1 MSSRVQC
8 RVVAALALLAS
19 ASATQLGGLR
29 VQSTTTTSGSR
40 KAAAPGEEAAPR
52 RPTLLLDIDGTL
64 CSTDGIYQLAFK
76 ELLAPYGY
84 EVDETWYKANVHGG
98 VDAEVFKRLMPDDY
112 SAEQLADVARQKD
125 TLFCQKAREV
135 GLPHIAGIGAALKM
149 AKECGMRCIAVTNAP
164 RPAAELVL
172 AQLREECEAGDVIE
186 DLVIGAECPQAK
198 PHPDPYLIAM
208 ERIGA
213 QPEDCV
219 VFEDSRSGVR
229 AGVAAAVA
237 AVVGIRSELDDEA
250 LREAGATVTVA
261 DWTEVTH
268 EMLDG
273 LIKLRGGGG
282 GGAAVGAGA
291 AEEASTAEKLR
302 GGATEWFPMV
312 PEPIKYEGPDSTNPM
327 AFRYYNKD
335 EVILGRP
342 MKDWLR
348 FAVAYW
354 HTWRGNGFDI
364 FGRAPGPPA
373 AAARPVSP
381 SRPAP
386 RPRAAATVRR
396 DTHSLTRPAAPWSRR
411 AQCRGRR
418 RGRGTGWTW
427 RRTSSASTCTSSS
440 ARSSASSSTA
450 STTATCRPR
459 ARAARSSVQPRGS
472 RRPRLATAS
481 EGS

>member
-1 MSSRVQC
+1 MGRTV
-8 RVVAALALLAS
+8 ALALALVAS
-19 ASATQLGGLR
+19 AGAAQLGGLR
-29 VQSTTTTSGSR
+29 PAQSTSTSGSR
-40 KAAAPGEEAAPR
+40 KAAAPGDEAAPR

-64 CSTDGIYQLAFK
+64 CRTDGIYQLAFK

-112 SAEQLADVARQKD
+112 SAEQLADVAKQKD
-125 TLFCQKAREV
+125 ALFCKKAKEA
-135 GLPHIAGIGAALKM
+135 GLPHIVGIGAALKM
-149 AKECGMRCIAVTNAP
+149 AKDCGMRCIAVTNAP

-208 ERIGA
+208 ERVGA
-213 QPEDCV
+213 QPEDCI

-229 AGVAAAVA
+229 AGVAASVA

-268 EMLDG
+268 EMLHG
-273 LIKLRGGGG
+273 LIKLRGG
-282 GGAAVGAGA
+282 A
-291 AEEASTAEKLR
+291 
-302 GGATEWFPMV
+302 ATEWFPMV

-327 AFRYYNKD
+327 AFKYYNKD

-364 FGRAPGPPA
+364 FGRAPRLPREPSPCRPVAPNGA
-373 AAARPVSP
+373 AAVRSATHAPSP
-381 SRPAP
+381 L
-386 RPRAAATVRR
+386 V
-396 DTHSLTRPAAPWSRR
+396 
-411 AQCRGRR
+411 
-418 RGRGTGWTW
+418 
-427 RRTSSASTCTSSS
+427 
-440 ARSSASSSTA
+440 
-450 STTATCRPR
+450 
-459 ARAARSSVQPRGS
+459 
-472 RRPRLATAS
+472 
-481 EGS
+481 